1 MTILYFYQYFC
12 SPKGSWGTR
21 VYEFARRW
29 TQKGD
34 KVIVVTSIY
43 DKSDLS
49 AKGISS
55 RIDFDGIDVR
65 VLNIRISNKYH
76 VLYRLYTFILYSLL
90 SSYYALTTK
99 ADIVIASSGPITVG
113 IPGLVAKYFRRRKLI
128 FETRDLWPDG
138 AIEMGLIKGPFLQ
151 KLAYKFER
159 VCYKAADKI
168 VTLSPGMKTHIENK
182 FGLSNVESVPNASD
196 NELFSSDTSS
206 FVLPDWAKDKKIFLY
221 TGNIGR
227 VNNSWLI
234 PNAAKILQNRTPE
247 AYFLIIGEG
256 PLKNDINEFINQ
268 ENLNN
273 IRILDLMPKNQLVAW
288 VQRAYYMLVPLDGK
302 PILDTSSPNK
312 LFDALAAGIPV
323 IQNTQ
328 GWMKELLQNE
338 NCGVTV
344 PYNEPGQLADMV
356 EMVLEH
362 PETRAERSVNAKKVA
377 NKQFD
382 RDFLSNKMHN
392 ILLEVYQK

>member
-12 SPKGSWGTR
+12 SPNGSWGTR
-21 VYEFARRW
+21 VYEFAKRW
-29 TQKGD
+29 ARKGD

-43 DKSDLS
+43 DKSDLTAS
-49 AKGISS
+49 GISS

-76 VLYRLYTFILYSLL
+76 VLYRLYTFVLYSIL

-113 IPGLVAKYFRRRKLI
+113 IPGLVAKYLRRRKLI

-138 AIEMGLIKGPFLQ
+138 AIEMGLINGPLLQ
-151 KLAYKFER
+151 KLAYKFEKI
-159 VCYKAADKI
+159 CYNASDKI
-168 VTLSPGMKTHIENK
+168 VTLSPGMKDVIEKK
-182 FGLSNVESVPNASD
+182 FGLHNVESVPNASD
-196 NELFSSDTSS
+196 NELFSGDTSG
-206 FVLPDWAKDKKIFLY
+206 FILPEWAKGKKIFLY
-221 TGNIGR
+221 TGNIGK

-234 PNAAKILQNRTPE
+234 PHAAKVLQNRNHE
-247 AYFLIIGEG
+247 AFFLMIGEG
-256 PLKNDINEFINQ
+256 PLKNAINDYIVK
-268 ENLNN
+268 ENLDN

-328 GWMKELLQNE
+328 GWMKDLLQNE
-338 NCGVTV
+338 NCGITV
-344 PYNEPGQLADMV
+344 PYNEPGQLAEVV
-356 EMVLEH
+356 EMVLNH
-362 PETRAERSVNAKKVA
+362 PETREQMSLNAKKVA
-377 NKQFD
+377 NEQFD
-382 RDFLSNKMHN
+382 RDFLSDKMYN